1 MTHNYWR
8 AWIKIPVLYH
18 GATSSLFTVQGTYF
32 TSLSTPHRS
41 LGFCSLHSSD
51 NIANPF
57 PHQRLLY
64 IAEGTHTT
72 SYKLV
77 FLRMFVMR
85 DNSPRRLYRQRRALT
100 VACPSMTILRK
111 MMNDKIMSGEGGG
124 GHRNTKWEVSLRRS
138 NTATLYD
145 DWKSRAQQCI
155 IKNKKC

>member
-1 MTHNYWR
+1 MDKNPG
-8 AWIKIPVLYH
+8 PVSWGYIIALYSAGH
-18 GATSSLFTVQGTYF
+18 IFHL
-32 TSLSTPHRS
+32 SLSTPHRS

-51 NIANPF
+51 NVANPF

-64 IAEGTHTT
+64 IAERTHTT
-72 SYKLV
+72 SYKLL

-85 DNSPRRLYRQRRALT
+85 DNSPRRLYRQPIALA

-145 DWKSRAQQCI
+145 DWQNRAQQCI
-155 IKNKKC
+155 IKNTKC